1 MDHGPVENLKTYGEA
16 KIGPNGLEKGKNWCS
31 LGRGKSGKSL
41 YSDENYPNRLTSC
54 WKFSKN

>member
-1 MDHGPVENLKTYGEA
+1 MEKLKTYGEA

-41 YSDENYPNRLTSC
+41 YSDDYYPNRLTGC